1 MVVNFTA
8 KQSFSTKTGQLD
20 LWAAGVISI
29 MNNRVKNNRSRFP
42 ILVAGMVLA
51 FLCGCS
57 GSGSNQSMED
67 KSYLTPIPEST
78 LSAYRSEMPITNKLE
93 AVIAAQMFMR
103 TTRLEYEET
112 PSVVS
117 VDELTLDEAHRR
129 VRDPQSGNYYYED
142 RPGNTIVWLV
152 VLEGNYRI
160 IPPVADYT
168 PEPFGRG
175 CAYVIIDQDGGGEM
189 TTFACSE

>member
-1 MVVNFTA
+1 M
-8 KQSFSTKTGQLD
+8 
-20 LWAAGVISI
+20 
-29 MNNRVKNNRSRFP
+29 MNNRVINNRSRFL
-42 ILVAGMVLA
+42 ILIAGMVLA
-51 FLCGCS
+51 FLWGCS
-57 GSGSNQSMED
+57 GSGSNPSMED
-67 KSYLTPIPEST
+67 TSYLTPIPEST

-112 PSVVS
+112 PRVVS
-117 VDELTLDEAHRR
+117 VDELTLDEAQRR
-129 VRDPQSGNYYYED
+129 VRDPESGNYYFED
-142 RPGNTIVWLV
+142 RPGDTKVWLV

-160 IPPVADYT
+160 IPPVPDYT

-189 TTFACSE
+189 TAMACSE